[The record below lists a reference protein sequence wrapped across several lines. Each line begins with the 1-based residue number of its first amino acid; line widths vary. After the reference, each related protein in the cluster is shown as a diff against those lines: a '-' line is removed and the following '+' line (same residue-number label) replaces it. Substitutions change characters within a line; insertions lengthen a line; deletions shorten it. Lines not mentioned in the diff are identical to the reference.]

1 MDFCMLS
8 LLHISKDFIYVLI
21 AVTEQRDSG
30 LIAVRKRF
38 GIRALKSFLMIL
50 HFCFFFFFLSRLR
63 LWRSK
68 MNGDVGV
75 SRKQRFAFRKVRYL
89 DC

>member
-50 HFCFFFFFLSRLR
+50 HFCFFFFSFSP
-63 LWRSK
+63 
-68 MNGDVGV
+68 D
-75 SRKQRFAFRKVRYL
+75 
-89 DC
+89 